1 MSEIV
6 STAVPP
12 QPPVVKAPPKP
23 ASPWRPAAI
32 LLVLAAWAVASI
44 WLAQNPHSQ
53 DLTGILAAPG
63 AAHWLGTDHL
73 GRDVLARL
81 AEAVRV
87 SLGLAVAS
95 ASLAVCVGAALGLLS
110 AWWGGWVDR
119 ACNLLADAIA
129 AIPGLLWVL
138 LIGALAPGQK
148 WALYSGLV
156 LTAWVE
162 FFRFIRPTARG
173 LLMGDQVQATRLLGF
188 NSLYVLRWH
197 IWPPLSGSLLKLW
210 SYAVANAVLAL
221 AALGFINVG
230 VRPPSAEL
238 GQLMIE
244 ALPYYGDAPWL
255 LAAPVLLL
263 AATVLVLQSL
273 SVAIARRFES

>member
-44 WLAQNPHSQ
+44 WLAQNPHTQ
-53 DLTGILAAPG
+53 DLTGILSAPG

-188 NSLYVLRWH
+188 NSMYVLRWH

>member
-1 MSEIV
+1 MSQIV

-12 QPPVVKAPPKP
+12 QPLVVKSSPKT

-32 LLVLAAWAVASI
+32 LLALAAWALASI
-44 WLAQNPHSQ
+44 WLAQNPHNQ
-53 DLTGILAAPG
+53 DLAGILSAPG
-63 AAHWLGTDHL
+63 VSHWLGTDHL

-95 ASLAVCVGAALGLLS
+95 ASLAVCVGAALGLLA

-173 LLMGDQVQATRLLGF
+173 LLMGDQVQATRMLGF
-188 NSLYVLRWH
+188 DSPYVLRWH

-210 SYAVANAVLAL
+210 SYSVANAVLAL

-238 GQLMIE
+238 GQMMTE
-244 ALPYYGDAPWL
+244 ALPYYGEAPWL

>member
-1 MSEIV
+1 MSQIL

-12 QPPVVKAPPKP
+12 QPPMVKSPPKP
-23 ASPWRPAAI
+23 ASPWRPAA
-32 LLVLAAWAVASI
+32 LLLALAAWAVASI
-44 WLAQNPHSQ
+44 WLGQNPYNQ
-53 DLTGILAAPG
+53 DLTGILSRPEAG
-63 AAHWLGTDHL
+63 HWLGTDHL

-95 ASLAVCVGAALGLLS
+95 ASLAVCVGVALGLLA
-110 AWWGGWVDR
+110 AWWGGLVDR

-138 LIGALAPGQK
+138 LISAIAPGQK

-188 NSLYVLRWH
+188 NSLYILRWH

-238 GQLMIE
+238 GLMMTE

-273 SVAIARRFES
+273 SVAIAKRIES

>member
-12 QPPVVKAPPKP
+12 QPPVVKASPKP
-23 ASPWRPAAI
+23 ASPWRPAAL
-32 LLVLAAWAVASI
+32 LLVLAAWAVASL
-44 WLAQNPHSQ
+44 WLAQNPHNQ
-53 DLTGILAAPG
+53 DLTVILAAPG
-63 AAHWLGTDHL
+63 ATHWLGTDHL

-95 ASLAVCVGAALGLLS
+95 ATLAVCVGAALGLLS

>member
-1 MSEIV
+1 MSQIL
-6 STAVPP
+6 STAVTAPS
-12 QPPVVKAPPKP
+12 PVVASSSRP
-23 ASPWRPAAI
+23 ASPWRPAA
-32 LLVLAAWAVASI
+32 LLLALGVWAVACI
-44 WLAQNPHSQ
+44 WLAQNPYNQ
-53 DLTGILAAPG
+53 DLTGILSAPG
-63 AAHWLGTDHL
+63 ASHWLGTDHL

-95 ASLAVCVGAALGLLS
+95 ASLAVCVGAALGLLA
-110 AWWGGWVDR
+110 AWWGGLVDR

-138 LIGALAPGQK
+138 LISALAPGQK
-148 WALYSGLV
+148 WVLYSGLV

-173 LLMGDQVQATRLLGF
+173 LLMGEQVQATRLLGF
-188 NSLYVLRWH
+188 GTPYVLRWH

-210 SYAVANAVLAL
+210 SYAVASAVLAL

-230 VRPPSAEL
+230 VKPPSAEL
-238 GQLMIE
+238 GLMMTE

-255 LAAPVLLL
+255 LAAPVM
-263 AATVLVLQSL
+263 VLVAAVLMLQSL
-273 SVAIARRFES
+273 SSAIAKRSES

>member
-12 QPPVVKAPPKP
+12 QPPVVKAPPKT

-32 LLVLAAWAVASI
+32 LLALAAWAVASI
-44 WLAQNPHSQ
+44 WLAQNPHNQ
-53 DLTGILAAPG
+53 DLAGILSAPG

-138 LIGALAPGQK
+138 LIGALAPGKK

-173 LLMGDQVQATRLLGF
+173 LLMGDQVQATRMLGF
-188 NSLYVLRWH
+188 NSIYVLRWH

>member
-12 QPPVVKAPPKP
+12 QPPVAKSCPKS
-23 ASPWRPAAI
+23 ANPWRPAA
-32 LLVLAAWAVASI
+32 LLLALATWAVASI
-44 WLAQNPHSQ
+44 WLAQNPHHQ
-53 DLTGILAAPG
+53 DLTGILSAPG
-63 AAHWLGTDHL
+63 ASHWLGTDHL

-95 ASLAVCVGAALGLLS
+95 ASLAVCVGAALGLLA

-188 NSLYVLRWH
+188 DSLYVLRWH

>member
-1 MSEIV
+1 MSQILT
-6 STAVPP
+6 TAVTA
-12 QPPVVKAPPKP
+12 QPPVIAFSRP
-23 ASPWRPAAI
+23 AGPWRPAV
-32 LLVLAAWAVASI
+32 LLLALAAWAVASI
-44 WLAQNPHSQ
+44 WMGQNPHNQ
-53 DLTGILAAPG
+53 DLTGILSSPG
-63 AAHWLGTDHL
+63 ASHWLGTDHL

-81 AEAVRV
+81 GEAVRV

-95 ASLAVCVGAALGLLS
+95 ASLAVCVGAALGLLA
-110 AWWGGWVDR
+110 AWWGGLVDR

-173 LLMGDQVQATRLLGF
+173 LLMGDQVQATRMLGF
-188 NSLYVLRWH
+188 NSMYVLRWH

-238 GQLMIE
+238 GQMMTE
-244 ALPYYGDAPWL
+244 ALPYYGEAPWL

>member
-12 QPPVVKAPPKP
+12 QAPVAKTTPKP
-23 ASPWRPAAI
+23 ASPWRPAA
-32 LLVLAAWAVASI
+32 LLLALAAWAVASI

-53 DLTGILAAPG
+53 DLNGILSRPG

-95 ASLAVCVGAALGLLS
+95 ASLAVCVGAALGLLA

-173 LLMGDQVQATRLLGF
+173 LLMGDQVQATRMLGF
-188 NSLYVLRWH
+188 DSLYVLRWH

-273 SVAIARRFES
+273 SIAIARRFES

>member
-6 STAVPP
+6 FKAVPP
-12 QPPVVKAPPKP
+12 QPPVVKASPQT

-32 LLVLAAWAVASI
+32 LLALAAWAVASI
-44 WLAQNPHSQ
+44 WLAQNPHNQ
-53 DLTGILAAPG
+53 DLTGILSAPG
-63 AAHWLGTDHL
+63 ASHWLGTDHL

-95 ASLAVCVGAALGLLS
+95 ASLAVCVGAALGLLA
-110 AWWGGWVDR
+110 AWWGGLVDR

-173 LLMGDQVQATRLLGF
+173 LLVGDQVQATRMLGF
-188 NSLYVLRWH
+188 DSSYVLRWH

-238 GQLMIE
+238 GQMMTE
-244 ALPYYGDAPWL
+244 ALPYYGEAPWL

>member
-12 QPPVVKAPPKP
+12 QPPVVKAPPKT

-32 LLVLAAWAVASI
+32 LLALAAWAVASI
-44 WLAQNPHSQ
+44 WLAQNPHNQ
-53 DLTGILAAPG
+53 DLAGILSAPG

-173 LLMGDQVQATRLLGF
+173 LLMGDQVQATRMLGF
-188 NSLYVLRWH
+188 NSIYVLRWH

>member
-6 STAVPP
+6 SKAVPP
-12 QPPVVKAPPKP
+12 QLPVVKAPPKP
-23 ASPWRPAAI
+23 ASPWRPAA
-32 LLVLAAWAVASI
+32 LLLALAAWAVASI
-44 WLAQNPHSQ
+44 WLAQSPHNQ
-53 DLTGILAAPG
+53 DLTGILSAPG
-63 AAHWLGTDHL
+63 AGHWLGTDHL

-81 AEAVRV
+81 GEAVRV

-95 ASLAVCVGAALGLLS
+95 ASLAVCVGAALGLLA

-119 ACNLLADAIA
+119 TCNLLADAIA

-173 LLMGDQVQATRLLGF
+173 LLMGDQVQATRMLGF
-188 NSLYVLRWH
+188 DSLYVLRWH

-230 VRPPSAEL
+230 IRPPSAEL
-238 GQLMIE
+238 GQMMIE

>member
-12 QPPVVKAPPKP
+12 QSPVVKAPPKT

-32 LLVLAAWAVASI
+32 LLALAAWAVASI
-44 WLAQNPHSQ
+44 WLAQNPHNQ
-53 DLTGILAAPG
+53 DLAGILSAPG

-173 LLMGDQVQATRLLGF
+173 LLMGDQVQATRMLGF
-188 NSLYVLRWH
+188 NSMYVLRWH

>member
-6 STAVPP
+6 STVVPP

-23 ASPWRPAAI
+23 ASPWRPAAL
-32 LLVLAAWAVASI
+32 LLVLAAWAVASL
-44 WLAQNPHSQ
+44 WLAQNPHHQ
-53 DLTGILAAPG
+53 DLAGILSAPG
-63 AAHWLGTDHL
+63 ASHWLGTDHL

-173 LLMGDQVQATRLLGF
+173 LLMGDQVQATRMLGF

>member
-1 MSEIV
+1 MSTIDTV
-6 STAVPP
+6 ADVA
-12 QPPVVKAPPKP
+12 QP
-23 ASPWRPAAI
+23 SRWRGHLRLATGAAI
-32 LLVLAAWAVASI
+32 TATFVGVALLALVWTPEIPTRLRILQKLQA
-44 WLAQNPHSQ
+44 P
-53 DLTGILAAPG
+53 LTTGL
-63 AAHWLGTDHL
+63 LGTDHL

-87 SLGLAVAS
+87 SLGLAVGS
-95 ASLAVCVGAALGLLS
+95 ASLAVCVGAALGLLA
-110 AWWGGWVDR
+110 AWWGGAVDR

-173 LLMGDQVQATRLLGF
+173 LLMGDQVQATRMLGF
-188 NSLYVLRWH
+188 DSMYVLRWH

>member
-1 MSEIV
+1 MSQIL
-6 STAVPP
+6 STAVTTPS
-12 QPPVVKAPPKP
+12 PVVESSSRP
-23 ASPWRPAAI
+23 ASPWRPAA
-32 LLVLAAWAVASI
+32 LLLALAVWAVASL
-44 WLAQNPHSQ
+44 WLAQNPHNQ
-53 DLTGILAAPG
+53 DLSGILSPPG
-63 AAHWLGTDHL
+63 ASHWLGTDHV

-95 ASLAVCVGAALGLLS
+95 ASLAVCVGAALGLLA
-110 AWWGGWVDR
+110 AWWGGLVDR
-119 ACNLLADAIA
+119 ACSLLADAIA

-138 LIGALAPGQK
+138 LIAALAPGEK

-188 NSLYVLRWH
+188 SSLYVLRWH

-210 SYAVANAVLAL
+210 SYAVATAVLAL
-221 AALGFINVG
+221 AALGFVSVG

-238 GQLMIE
+238 GLMMTE
-244 ALPYYGDAPWL
+244 ALPYYGEAPWL

-263 AATVLVLQSL
+263 AATVLMLQSL

>member
-6 STAVPP
+6 SPAVPP
-12 QPPVVKAPPKP
+12 QPPVVKASPKP
-23 ASPWRPAAI
+23 ASPWWPAVI
-32 LLVLAAWAVASI
+32 LLALAAWAVASI
-44 WLAQNPHSQ
+44 WLAQNPHNQ
-53 DLTGILAAPG
+53 DLTGILSRPG

-81 AEAVRV
+81 GEAMRV

-95 ASLAVCVGAALGLLS
+95 ASLAVCVGAALGLLA
-110 AWWGGWVDR
+110 AWWGGLVDR

-138 LIGALAPGQK
+138 LISALASGQK

-173 LLMGDQVQATRLLGF
+173 LLMGDQVQATRMLGF
-188 NSLYVLRWH
+188 NSMYVLRWH

-238 GQLMIE
+238 GQMMTE
-244 ALPYYGDAPWL
+244 ALPYYGEAPWL

>member
-6 STAVPP
+6 FKAVPP
-12 QPPVVKAPPKP
+12 QPPVVKASPQT

-32 LLVLAAWAVASI
+32 LLALAAWAVASI
-44 WLAQNPHSQ
+44 WLAQNPHNQ
-53 DLTGILAAPG
+53 DLTGILSAPG
-63 AAHWLGTDHL
+63 ASHWLGTDHL

-95 ASLAVCVGAALGLLS
+95 ASLAVCVGAALGLLA
-110 AWWGGWVDR
+110 AWWGGLIDR

-173 LLMGDQVQATRLLGF
+173 LLVGDQVQATRMLGF
-188 NSLYVLRWH
+188 DSLYVLRWH

-238 GQLMIE
+238 GQMMTE
-244 ALPYYGDAPWL
+244 ALPYYGEAPWL